1 MEDDGNGISKMDNNI
16 HNWYELVVFDKLSR
30 IITSDENLS
39 QEQLSDIACV
49 TLNHLPLAMLGT
61 PST

>member
-1 MEDDGNGISKMDNNI
+1 MDNNI